1 MKAVLK
7 DIQDGTFAKQWQE
20 EAASGSANFKR
31 MMEEDIA
38 HPIEATGQALS
49 KTIFLA
55 EAKIRHRVDD
65 HSILWAFT
73 NRGDVFFNL
82 TLDYLALPNSN
93 PPGYN

>member
-38 HPIEATGQALS
+38 HPIEATGQALRKQFS
-49 KTIFLA
+49 WLKQNQA
-55 EAKIRHRVDD
+55 
-65 HSILWAFT
+65 
-73 NRGDVFFNL
+73 
-82 TLDYLALPNSN
+82 
-93 PPGYN
+93 